1 MNIDRLD
8 LIAFGHLTDV
18 TVDLSAGPNR
28 FHMIVGKNE
37 SGKST
42 SMRAIDAWLYGFPV
56 QTKDDYLHPMKK
68 LRVGGVIRDGENS
81 LHCIRKKGRK
91 GTVLDGADG
100 KSAIDDANLESML
113 AGIDQAT
120 FGTQFLIN
128 HNELVDGGRM
138 ILQGEGELGEMLFA
152 AGAGLGRLKKVQ
164 DELRAEEEALLK
176 KQGKS
181 KITDALKA
189 SKETRETLKQSQ
201 VPPAEYAELEKSLA
215 AKRAELDRLKQES
228 ESLSEKRAVLAA
240 QIDALPIIPAWQSAN
255 EEFSAVASAAI
266 LEDSFSDRR
275 RDVSVSIDVA
285 SNNVKRLQQI
295 LAELNEQLS
304 GVGEDGVVLKH
315 RSEIET
321 LLKELPVREKGE
333 VDRTGYMTKVL
344 SSQERD
350 LRKRI
355 ADLAQDSKNE
365 VDKKQDDNDDLT
377 SQVDQFRLNETQRN
391 KVGRLAASYAQLV
404 ATSEDTQR
412 QVAKLSDRIS
422 KANEELKSL
431 ERADPSAKLTR
442 VLSEVDSPTNLAKTL
457 SEAVARRDLRKSKC
471 ETISK
476 RLGADTS
483 IQQWISTA
491 LPDQSSIDGLT
502 KQLDDCDDELQVA
515 IRDCD
520 DLKNQL
526 ADAEAEYEAI
536 ETGDHLPSAASL
548 QQARSRRN
556 EQLER
561 LSKRSGVLAGD
572 ADAESSQL
580 ADDNDDVDVDD
591 LIQWVRRSDE
601 IVDQLRLHQKEV
613 TQRES
618 MVVNIRRLTTKAAQ
632 AAQRVAEK
640 TSLLEQTKQEWRDL
654 WSVIGVTAKSPAAM
668 KDWIGL
674 HQDLVEQAD
683 VLAELE
689 SEVAQAGNAI
699 KMAIKQLSDALQSSS
714 ANIDLSSDDSND
726 TESLFALYDLAKTTA
741 EQEQKR
747 QREYDS
753 VSQRIAG
760 MQADLQEAESMLSQR
775 TDEMKTWQSQWDAAT
790 ASLSS
795 ASPTPD
801 DIVPMLDAIKDLGA
815 IKKERDDLLHRMT
828 SIENETA
835 AYGMSVARLIKAID
849 GDGADNN
856 AELDL
861 DCQDTSVLLQRITP
875 LIESLGRRVD
885 QAAENEAE
893 RSRLS
898 KQIQAKST
906 ELENES
912 ADMQRLEVLV
922 ADLCREAGC
931 EQPDQLPEFETQ
943 SRLRQ
948 KIADRLH
955 QAEVDLKRLARGQ
968 SIESFIDSIKDA
980 QPGVLEEQLEDSQR
994 QRTQVAKEIETITL
1008 ELGELNLKMRQI
1020 DGGTKASE
1028 ISQTLASQLGEIGHD
1043 AEQYVRLR
1051 LASGILRRAIEHYR
1065 GENQEPVM
1073 KIAEGYFRELTCGDY
1088 VGLKVDYDDKDH
1100 PVLHG
1105 VRDGNDDVPASSMS
1119 DGTADSLYLAM
1130 RLASLKHRCDQGK
1143 PMPLIVDDCLQQLD
1157 NDRAVAAMK
1166 VLSQLSTQTQVI
1178 MFTHHEH
1185 LVDLTQSHLG
1195 KNDVHVHRLAG

>member
-18 TVDLSAGPNR
+18 SIDLSAGPNR

-68 LRVGGVIRDGENS
+68 LRVGGVIRDGETS

-91 GTVLDGADG
+91 ATVLDGADG

-113 AGIDQAT
+113 AGVDQAT

-128 HNELVDGGRM
+128 HHELVDGGRM

-164 DELRAEEEALLK
+164 DELRAEEDALLK

-181 KITDALKA
+181 KITDALKV
-189 SKETRETLKQSQ
+189 SKETREALKQSQ
-201 VPPAEYAELEKSLA
+201 VPPAEYAELEKSLTE
-215 AKRAELDRLKQES
+215 KKAELERLKQES
-228 ESLSEKRAVLAA
+228 GALSEKRSALAA
-240 QIDALPIIPAWQSAN
+240 QIDALPIIPVWHSAT
-255 EEFSAVASAAI
+255 EEFSLVANAAI

-275 RDVSVSIDVA
+275 REVSASMSVA
-285 SNNVKRLQQI
+285 SNNVTRLEKAVIEFQ
-295 LAELNEQLS
+295 EQLAAIA
-304 GVGEDGVVLKH
+304 EDDIVLKH
-315 RSEIET
+315 RTEIEL

-333 VDRTGYMTKVL
+333 IDRTGYMTKVL

-355 ADLAQDSKNE
+355 ADLAHDSKNE
-365 VDKKQDDNDDLT
+365 FDGQDNDSDDLT
-377 SQVDQFRLNETQRN
+377 AQVDQFRLNETQRN

-404 ATSEDTQR
+404 ATSDDTKR

-422 KANEELKSL
+422 KATEELKSL
-431 ERADPSAKLTR
+431 EKADQSTKLARALNE
-442 VLSEVDSPTNLAKTL
+442 LDSPAILVKKLNDAITK
-457 SEAVARRDLRKSKC
+457 RDLRKSKC

-476 RLGADTS
+476 RLGTDTPM
-483 IQQWISTA
+483 QQWVNII
-491 LPDQSSIDGLT
+491 LPDQKSIETLT
-502 KQLDDCDDELQVA
+502 KQLDDREEELQVSV
-515 IRDCD
+515 RDSE
-520 DLKNQL
+520 DLKSQL
-526 ADAEAEYEAI
+526 ADAEAEYQAV

-548 QQARSRRN
+548 QQARTRRN

-561 LSKRSGVLAGD
+561 LAQGD
-572 ADAESSQL
+572 EE
-580 ADDNDDVDVDD
+580 VDVDD

-613 TQRES
+613 TQREA
-618 MVVNIRRLTTKAAQ
+618 MMVNIRRLTTKDAQ
-632 AAQRVAEK
+632 AAKEVDDK
-640 TSLLEQTKQEWRDL
+640 TTSLEQTKQEWRDL
-654 WSVIGVTAKSPAAM
+654 WSAIGVTAKSPTAM
-668 KDWIGL
+668 KDWVSL

-683 VLAELE
+683 ALADLD
-689 SEVAQAGNAI
+689 SEVQQANDAI
-699 KMAIKQLSDALQSSS
+699 KLAVRQLCGALPSSP
-714 ANIDLSSDDSND
+714 NDINVSSCENDS
-726 TESLFALYDLAKTTA
+726 ESLFAVYDLAKTTA
-741 EQEQKR
+741 DQEQKR
-747 QREYDS
+747 QRDYDAI
-753 VSQRIAG
+753 SQRIAS
-760 MQADLQEAESMLSQR
+760 MQADLQEAESLLAKR
-775 TDEMKTWQSQWDAAT
+775 TDDMKAWQTQWDAAT

-801 DIVPMLDAIKDLGA
+801 DVVPMLDAIKDLSA
-815 IKKERDDLLHRMT
+815 IKKERDDLLHRMA
-828 SIENETA
+828 SIENETV
-835 AYGMSVARLIKAID
+835 AYGKSVVRLIKAID
-849 GDGADNN
+849 GGE
-856 AELDL
+856 AEPDL
-861 DCQDTSVLLQRITP
+861 EFEDTHVLLQRITP
-875 LIESLGRRVD
+875 MIESLGKRVD
-885 QAAENEAE
+885 AAAENAAQ
-893 RSRLS
+893 RNRLS
-898 KQIQAKST
+898 KQIDAKKT

-912 ADMQRLEVLV
+912 AEMQRQEALIT
-922 ADLCREAGC
+922 DLCREAGC

-948 KIADRLH
+948 KVSERLR
-955 QAEVDLKRLARGQ
+955 QAEVDLKRLARDQ

-994 QRTQVAKEIETITL
+994 QRTRVAKEIETVTL
-1008 ELGELNLKMRQI
+1008 ELGELNLRMRQI

-1028 ISQTLASQLGEIGHD
+1028 LSQTLASQLGEIGHD

-1065 GENQEPVM
+1065 GENQEPVL
-1073 KIAEGYFRELTCGDY
+1073 KIAESYFRELTCGDY
-1088 VGLKVDYDDKDH
+1088 VGLKVDYDDKDN

-1130 RLASLKHRCDQGK
+1130 RLASLKHRCDQGE